1 MTTQT
6 ITLDAYYREVMH
18 GAKARTVEHAARLS
32 QAVLHVLGFNLSSG
46 IKRKLTRSLPEPLGH
61 ELTRGWRLIHFRDRH
76 LSRYKFLKAVGLQ
89 SGNTDPQYA
98 ALSTAAVFRQL
109 KQFLD
114 GDLSREVAKDL
125 SPEVRELWNAA

>member
-6 ITLDAYYREVMH
+6 MTLDAYYREVMH
-18 GAKARTVEHAARLS
+18 GAKSRTVEHAARLS
-32 QAVLHVLGFNLSSG
+32 HAVLHVLGFNLSGS
-46 IKRKLTRSLPEPLGH
+46 IKRKLARALPQPLGR
-61 ELTRGWRLIHFRDRH
+61 ELTRGWRLINVRDRR
-76 LSRYKFLKAVGLQ
+76 LSRYKFLKDVGLH

-98 ALSTAAVFRQL
+98 ALATTAVFRQL
-109 KQFLD
+109 KQFID